1 MYQRRPRKDPKII
14 HFVRYYVMRTQM
26 RNAPDRPSHIKP
38 QQIID
43 DLHNLRLRYDR
54 LGFEMGLK
62 RVHAKRRYYKRVRD
76 DAPFASRLPIK
87 INGRVDW
94 LRKVGQPA
102 QVISMEDLHK
112 RKTLSAEDSKG
123 DEGTRNS
130 TC

>member
-1 MYQRRPRKDPKII
+1 MYYARPPRHPKII
-14 HFVRYYVMRTQM
+14 NFFRYYIVRTEF
-26 RNAPDRPSHIKP
+26 RNSPDRPSHTKP

-54 LGFEMGLK
+54 IGVGLQRLK
-62 RVHAKRRYYKRVRD
+62 TKRRYYKRVRD
-76 DAPFASRLPIK
+76 DAPYASRLPIK
-87 INGRVDW
+87 INGRIDW